1 MILQYLYCVNFELT
15 RSMINMEKNA
25 LKFVW
30 HYVKIFKWF
39 LLIMLALLIVGQ
51 ICRQFVPYYLAR
63 LYEAVS
69 GYQDTAEAWQN
80 VIVCIFSAFLLQFLG
95 TSVPNLGFVLSAK
108 VTPRLRT
115 IVIRDV
121 FDYVNRHSIAYFS
134 EEMSG
139 NISNKV
145 QQLQSGVTE
154 LIRHCIDSS
163 YAVFYVLIGLVIL
176 SSVSLWLAPVFILW
190 ALSVIGLGFVLGRR
204 VHGWS
209 KASGT
214 EQSRANG
221 MIVDSLANYS
231 EIKSFANFRFE
242 RLNLL
247 KALRLLRNAESREE
261 YGRARVVMIQHTVV
275 VVSFALFMFYAA
287 WLFRGRHLTSTEF
300 IFVNGLFM
308 TMSGTIFNITWVY
321 NNILRIFGRI
331 NSALETLAVEPEIK
345 DRPNAIKPKFKKASV
360 SFEDVDFAYAGK
372 KKLFHGL
379 NLEIKAGEKI
389 GLVGASGSG
398 KSTFIKLI
406 ARYFDVSG
414 GAVKIN
420 GIDVRDLAQDS
431 LHKNIAAIPQD
442 ICLFNRTLMENIR
455 YGKTN
460 ASDEEVV
467 KAAKKAAADEFIKG
481 FPDGYQTKVGERG
494 VVLSG
499 GERQRIAI
507 ARAILKNAPL
517 LIFDEATSAL
527 DSRSEKHIQKSLN
540 NLMKNKTVIAI
551 AHRLSTLREMDRILV
566 FDKGRIVEQGT
577 HSTLLRK
584 KGIYYRLYNMQAS
597 GFVGVTSGA
606 STPSRAL

>member
-1 MILQYLYCVNFELT
+1 
-15 RSMINMEKNA
+15 MEKTPF
-25 LKFVW
+25 KFLW
-30 HYVKIFKWF
+30 HYIRIFK
-39 LLIMLALLIVGQ
+39 LPVAAVLILNLFSQ
-51 ICRQFVPYYLAR
+51 ICGQVYPLYLAKI
-63 LYEAVS
+63 YSTAAGEA
-69 GYQDTAEAWQN
+69 GTPDYWEKI
-80 VIVCIFSAFLLQFLG
+80 VIFALIAFVLGLGKVLLQDSTMFLAARILPP
-95 TSVPNLGFVLSAK
+95 V
-108 VTPRLRT
+108 RT
-115 IVIRDV
+115 LVIRDS
-121 FDYVNRHSIAYFS
+121 FDYANKHSIAYFTQ
-134 EEMSG
+134 EMSG

-145 QQLQSGVTE
+145 TQLNTGV
-154 LIRHCIDSS
+154 IDGMNEFMMSVS
-163 YAVFYVLIGLVIL
+163 MVIYVLVAVAIL
-176 SSVSLWLAPVFILW
+176 SLMNVWFFAAMMFWLVMIVVVSWKLGQKRS
-190 ALSVIGLGFVLGRR
+190 ALSRETSRR
-204 VHGWS
+204 
-209 KASGT
+209 
-214 EQSRANG
+214 QSLANG
-221 MIVDSLANYS
+221 VIVDSLANYS

-261 YGRARVVMIQHTVV
+261 YGRALVVLVQHAAV
-275 VVSFALFMFYAA
+275 VVSFALFMLYAA

-345 DRPNAIKPKFKKASV
+345 DRPNALKPRFKKASV
-360 SFEDVDFAYAGK
+360 SFENVDFAYAGK
-372 KKLFHGL
+372 KKLFRGL

-406 ARYFDVSG
+406 ARYFDVNG

-420 GIDVRDLAQDS
+420 GVDVRDLAQDS

-442 ICLFNRTLMENIR
+442 VCLFNRTLMENIR
-455 YGKTN
+455 YGKTG
-460 ASDEEVV
+460 AADEDVV
-467 KAAKKAAADEFIKG
+467 KAAKKAAADEFIKS

-507 ARAILKNAPL
+507 ARAILKNAPI

-566 FDKGRIVEQGT
+566 FDKGRIVEQGS
-577 HSTLLRK
+577 HAALLRK
-584 KGIYYRLYNMQAS
+584 KGIYYRLYNMQAG
-597 GFVGVTSGA
+597 GFVGVASGA
-606 STPSRAL
+606 SAPSRAL